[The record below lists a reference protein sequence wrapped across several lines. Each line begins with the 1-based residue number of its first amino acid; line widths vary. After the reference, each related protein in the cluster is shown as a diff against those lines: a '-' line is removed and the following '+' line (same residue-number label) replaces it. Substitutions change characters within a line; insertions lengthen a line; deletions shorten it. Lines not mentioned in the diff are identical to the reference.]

1 MSSILPLCF
10 HSQAEMSV
18 LLCRHSTFAAD
29 LAHVERLET
38 NLRQRNSEIT
48 RLNDKIRKLDK
59 EIQESKVSPCS
70 SNLAYFKLHY
80 NTDGQFPK
88 FLILQ
93 FRLELCSY

>member
-1 MSSILPLCF
+1 
-10 HSQAEMSV
+10 MSV

-38 NLRQRNSEIT
+38 NLRQRNSEIS

-70 SNLAYFKLHY
+70 FILISSFENLY
-80 NTDGQFPK
+80 GQ
-88 FLILQ
+88 LLTT
-93 FRLELCSY
+93 CTV